1 MPEGPEIRLAAD
13 SVGAAIEGSALERV
27 FFAFTRLKAWEP
39 SLTGRRVDSVATR
52 GKAMLIRVGD
62 VTIYSHNQLYGR
74 WFTTR
79 NRRPPNTSR
88 QLRLGLETAAGAAW
102 LYSASAIEVLAEGT
116 EDTYPPLARLGP
128 DPLDAAVTAAD
139 LRARLRAPRF
149 SGRQLAGLYLDQ
161 GFLAGIGN
169 YLRSEIL
176 WHARAHPA
184 ARPRDLPGSAV
195 AALARASLLLPRRS
209 YATRGVTRDARSAAR
224 LRAAGATRG
233 RWRFQVFGQ
242 AGQPCPRCDEPVVRE
257 DWTSRRLYRCP
268 ACQPESR

>member
-13 SVGAAIEGSALERV
+13 KVGAAIEGRALSGV
-27 FFAFTRLKAWEP
+27 FFAFDRLKNWEA
-39 SLTGRRVDSVATR
+39 SLTGCRVERVETR
-52 GKAMLIRVGD
+52 GKAMLIRVGG
-62 VTIYSHNQLYGR
+62 VAIYSHNQLYGR
-74 WFTTR
+74 WFTTK
-79 NRRPPNTSR
+79 NRRPPKTTR
-88 QLRLGLETAAGAAW
+88 QLRLGLETASGAAW

-128 DPLDAAVTAAD
+128 DPLHDEVTAAD
-139 LRARLRAPRF
+139 IRVRLRDRRF

-176 WHARAHPA
+176 WHARVHPA
-184 ARPRDLPGSAV
+184 ARPRELPGARV

-224 LRAAGATRG
+224 LRARGVPRG

-242 AGQPCPRCDEPVVRE
+242 AGQACPRCDEPVVRE
-257 DWTSRRLYRCP
+257 DWTGRRLYRCP
-268 ACQPESR
+268 ACQPEAE